1 MAEKS
6 RRTESQEDPQIL
18 GVVNHVG
25 NFLIKLAILVVFIF
39 VLLYGTKTAY
49 DFGYSVFTT
58 GPAEEAPG
66 RDVEVT
72 ILTGMSRRSIGS
84 LLANQGVIKN
94 ATVFYVQAM
103 IYGYDLKPGSYTLN
117 TSQSIE
123 QILLT
128 LSAEEDEDA
137 PGGGG

>member
-1 MAEKS
+1 MARS
-6 RRTESQEDPQIL
+6 RKTIESQDDPQVL

-39 VLLYGTKTAY
+39 VLLYGTRTAY
-49 DFGYSVFTT
+49 EFGYSVFTM

-72 ILTGMSRRSIGS
+72 VLTGMSRRSIGS

-103 IYGYDLKPGSYTLN
+103 IYGYELKPGTYTLN
-117 TSQSIE
+117 TSQTIE
-123 QILLT
+123 EILLI
-128 LSAEEDEDA
+128 LSAEEDDS
-137 PGGGG
+137 

>member
-1 MAEKS
+1 M
-6 RRTESQEDPQIL
+6 QEEPQVL

-25 NFLIKLAILVVFIF
+25 NFLIKLAILAVFIF

-49 DFGYSVFTT
+49 EFGYSVFTT
-58 GPAEEAPG
+58 GAAEEAPG
-66 RDVEVT
+66 RDVSVT
-72 ILTGMSRRSIGS
+72 ILTGMSKRSIGS

-103 IYGYDLKPGSYTLN
+103 IYGYDLKPGSYILN

-123 QILLT
+123 SILLT
-128 LSAEEDEDA
+128 LSAEDETQ
-137 PGGGG
+137 

>member
-1 MAEKS
+1 LARS
-6 RRTESQEDPQIL
+6 RKTIESQDDPQVL

-39 VLLYGTKTAY
+39 VLLYGTRTAY
-49 DFGYSVFTT
+49 EFGYSVFTM

-72 ILTGMSRRSIGS
+72 VLTGMSRRSIGS

-103 IYGYDLKPGSYTLN
+103 IYGYELKPGTYTLN
-117 TSQSIE
+117 TSQTIE
-123 QILLT
+123 EILLI
-128 LSAEEDEDA
+128 LSEEEDDS
-137 PGGGG
+137 

>member
-1 MAEKS
+1 MARS
-6 RRTESQEDPQIL
+6 RKTIESQDDPQVL

-39 VLLYGTKTAY
+39 VHLYGTRTAY
-49 DFGYSVFTT
+49 EFGYSVFTM

-72 ILTGMSRRSIGS
+72 VLTGMSRRSIGS

-103 IYGYDLKPGSYTLN
+103 IYGYELKPGTYTLN
-117 TSQSIE
+117 TSQTIE
-123 QILLT
+123 EILLI
-128 LSAEEDEDA
+128 LSEEEDDS
-137 PGGGG
+137 

>member
-1 MAEKS
+1 MSARD
-6 RRTESQEDPQIL
+6 RRTESQDDPQVL

-25 NFLIKLAILVVFIF
+25 NFLIKLAILVVFII
-39 VLLYGTKTAY
+39 VLVYGTRAAY
-49 DFGYSVFTT
+49 DFGYSVFTM

-103 IYGYDLKPGSYTLN
+103 IYGYDLKPGTYTLN
-117 TSQSIE
+117 TSMSIE
-123 QILLT
+123 MILLI
-128 LSAEEDEDA
+128 LSAEDDDS
-137 PGGGG
+137 

>member
-1 MAEKS
+1 M
-6 RRTESQEDPQIL
+6 L

-25 NFLIKLAILVVFIF
+25 NFLIKLAILVVFII
-39 VLLYGTKTAY
+39 VLVYGTRAAY
-49 DFGYSVFTT
+49 DFGYSVFTM

-103 IYGYDLKPGSYTLN
+103 IYGYDLKPGTYTLN
-117 TSQSIE
+117 TSMSIE
-123 QILLT
+123 MILLI
-128 LSAEEDEDA
+128 LSAEDDDS
-137 PGGGG
+137 

>member
-1 MAEKS
+1 MARSGK
-6 RRTESQEDPQIL
+6 TIESQDDPQVL

-39 VLLYGTKTAY
+39 VLLYGTRTAY
-49 DFGYSVFTT
+49 EFGYSVFTM

-103 IYGYDLKPGSYTLN
+103 IYGYELKPGTYTLN
-117 TSQSIE
+117 TSQTIE
-123 QILLT
+123 EILLI
-128 LSAEEDEDA
+128 LSEEEDDS
-137 PGGGG
+137 